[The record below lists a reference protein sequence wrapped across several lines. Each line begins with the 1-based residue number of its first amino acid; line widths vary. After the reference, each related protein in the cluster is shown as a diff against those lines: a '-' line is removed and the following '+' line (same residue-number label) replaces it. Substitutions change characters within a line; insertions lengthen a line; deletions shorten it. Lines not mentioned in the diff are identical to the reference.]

1 MKLQVAGLAVL
12 IAVSAWADV
21 FNDSTGDIDAGLS
34 NGAGTLDILS
44 VEVTHD
50 ATDVMFSLTVGGDVS
65 TTDWGKFMIGIATGG
80 TGSTTDNGWG
90 RPITL
95 DSPIGG
101 MDFWIGS
108 WVDGGGGAQLWSYNG
123 ATWDLDTMGSY
134 SFAGGVQST
143 LDYSVPLATLGLG
156 EGDTF
161 YFDVYASGGGGTDTA
176 IDALSNPNVSVTA
189 WDQAYVSSVS
199 GGGLS
204 SYGVAAIP
212 EPGTLSLFGFGVLSV
227 LGLRRRR
234 R

>member
-134 SFAGGVQST
+134 SACKAPWTTPCPWQPWAWGKATPFIST
-143 LDYSVPLATLGLG
+143 CMRRAAAAPIPPLMPSPIRTS
-156 EGDTF
+156 
-161 YFDVYASGGGGTDTA
+161 ASRHG
-176 IDALSNPNVSVTA
+176 IRPMCRRS
-189 WDQAYVSSVS
+189 
-199 GGGLS
+199 
-204 SYGVAAIP
+204 AAV
-212 EPGTLSLFGFGVLSV
+212 G
-227 LGLRRRR
+227 
-234 R
+234 